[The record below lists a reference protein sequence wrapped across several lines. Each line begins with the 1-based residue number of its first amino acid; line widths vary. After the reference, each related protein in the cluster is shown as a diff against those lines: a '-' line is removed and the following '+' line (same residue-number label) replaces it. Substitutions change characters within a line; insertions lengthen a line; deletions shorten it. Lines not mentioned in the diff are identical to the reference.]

1 MLVALLIAAALA
13 AGQTPPPSSD
23 SNHAP
28 TPDEIDALQQ
38 LYDSSCGS
46 RGYGQYDD
54 VCILITKQLNDA
66 KAAAEKAQAA
76 KPKTKPPATTPKPA
90 PSEPTG
96 LTSAS
101 PVATGSARPHGPAA
115 TFGDISPRFA

>member
-23 SNHAP
+23 SNRAP

-46 RGYGQYDD
+46 RGYGEYDD
-54 VCILITKQLNDA
+54 VCILITKQLNEA
-66 KAAAEKAQAA
+66 KAAAEKAKTA
-76 KPKTKPPATTPKPA
+76 KPKAKPPAPAIPEPQLSMPKP
-90 PSEPTG
+90 G
-96 LTSAS
+96 VAS
-101 PVATGSARPHGPAA
+101 GPN
-115 TFGDISPRFA
+115 T

>member
-13 AGQTPPPSSD
+13 AGQTPPAAPD
-23 SNHAP
+23 SNRPP

-54 VCILITKQLNDA
+54 VCIIITKQLNDA
-66 KAAAEKAQAA
+66 KAAAEKAERA
-76 KPKTKPPATTPKPA
+76 KPKAGRPAPESSPKPA
-90 PSEPTG
+90 PASGPTG
-96 LTSAS
+96 
-101 PVATGSARPHGPAA
+101 
-115 TFGDISPRFA
+115 

>member
-13 AGQTPPPSSD
+13 AGQTPPAPAD
-23 SNHAP
+23 SNRPP

-54 VCILITKQLNDA
+54 VCIIITKQLNEA
-66 KAAAEKAQAA
+66 KAAAEKAERA
-76 KPKTKPPATTPKPA
+76 KPKAKPPAPDSSPKPA
-90 PSEPTG
+90 PASGPT
-96 LTSAS
+96 S
-101 PVATGSARPHGPAA
+101 
-115 TFGDISPRFA
+115 

>member
-13 AGQTPPPSSD
+13 AGQTPVQPAD

-46 RGYGQYDD
+46 RGYGEYDD

-66 KAAAEKAQAA
+66 KAAAEKAETS
-76 KPKTKPPATTPKPA
+76 KPKANPPKPTSS
-90 PSEPTG
+90 PP
-96 LTSAS
+96 SAS
-101 PVATGSARPHGPAA
+101 KPTAASGPTA
-115 TFGDISPRFA
+115 